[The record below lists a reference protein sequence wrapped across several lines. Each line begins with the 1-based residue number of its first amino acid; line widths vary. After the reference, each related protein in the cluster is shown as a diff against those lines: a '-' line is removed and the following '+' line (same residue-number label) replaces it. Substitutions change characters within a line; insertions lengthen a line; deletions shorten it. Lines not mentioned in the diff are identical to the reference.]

1 MKDVRGLQIN
11 HLIFLSFVFVFA
23 VLQTGSAFAGPNRT
37 TYQAKIVKPDGYP
50 LEASTV
56 NFKFTILDPA
66 GSCILYSETYSSVN

>member
-1 MKDVRGLQIN
+1 MKDVSCNFRNILFI
-11 HLIFLSFVFVFA
+11 FVFILINA
-23 VLQTGSAFAGPNRT
+23 LSALAGPNRT